1 MYLDLLN
8 VHVLVTPALIH
19 ADSKFNIVGR
29 GLGKVLAEPVRPLAP
44 LLGASQT
51 VFPLREALSL

>member
-29 GLGKVLAEPVRPLAP
+29 GLGKVLAEPVHPLAA